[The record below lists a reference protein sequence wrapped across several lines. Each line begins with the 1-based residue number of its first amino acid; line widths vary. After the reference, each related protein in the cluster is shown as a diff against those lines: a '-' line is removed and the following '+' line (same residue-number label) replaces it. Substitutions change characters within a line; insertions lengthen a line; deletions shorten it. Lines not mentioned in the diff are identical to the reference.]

1 MNIYNIGDEKDC
13 EEYSTKSGAPVYIF
27 HKNLEDKFYVCIM
40 QKVRDLDDNDLLRI
54 EILTPDFEADIH
66 ELADKYALDM
76 TKTQDELREIYES
89 NTK

>member
-1 MNIYNIGDEKDC
+1 
-13 EEYSTKSGAPVYIF
+13 
-27 HKNLEDKFYVCIM
+27 M

-54 EILTPDFEADIH
+54 EILTPDFEADIY